1 MANEENLKQ
10 IRTESEAR
18 EKGRA
23 GGIASGKSR
32 RRKKHI
38 KDTVKML
45 MQLPL
50 MEGKLDALTSYDTLN
65 GKNRTVEEQLI
76 LKQIEKAS
84 KGDLNAFNALIKI
97 ISDGETG
104 GKQKSP
110 DVSATADNSFIK
122 ALESKTAEVW
132 DENEE

>member
-1 MANEENLKQ
+1 MANEENLKKF
-10 IRTESEAR
+10 TSEQSR
-18 EKGRA
+18 EEAVKNGKS

-50 MEGKLDALTSYDTLN
+50 TEGKLDQLTSYDTLN

-84 KGDLNAFNALIKI
+84 KTPLRKKQGAETKNSVPCFNIY
-97 ISDGETG
+97 
-104 GKQKSP
+104 Q
-110 DVSATADNSFIK
+110 
-122 ALESKTAEVW
+122 
-132 DENEE
+132 

>member
-50 MEGKLDALTSYDTLN
+50 KEGKLDALTSYDTLN

-84 KGDLNAFNALIKI
+84 KGDLNAFNALIKLM
-97 ISDGETG
+97 SDGEE
-104 GKQKSP
+104 KQKQKPEQAYS
-110 DVSATADNSFIK
+110 DSSFIK
-122 ALESKTAEVW
+122 ALEGKTAEVW

>member
-1 MANEENLKQ
+1 MANNDNLIPKAHNLTVEEQSK
-10 IRTESEAR
+10 
-18 EKGRA
+18 
-23 GGIASGKSR
+23 GGIQSGKAR
-32 RRKKHI
+32 RRKKQL

-45 MQLPL
+45 LALPL
-50 MEGKLDALTSYDTLN
+50 TEGKLDPLTSYDTLN